1 MANKTT
7 SKAKSTTAK
16 TSTSQKARVEAPATK
31 SEIIEKPIEATKPV
45 VKEIDPDQYI
55 TVLNGY
61 QGRLTYKSS
70 RTGEKFK
77 WTEFG
82 AEQEMELRELRNAK
96 NTYKKYFEKNWFMF
110 DDEFA
115 WVIDYLGVGRY
126 YKNAISIAEF
136 DNIFQKDADELKEK
150 IGVDFTY
157 SFEESELIDESGK
170 VQLGDKIVCRVSYN
184 ISIIGFGEAIHP
196 ISVNA
201 ASSGISRVYW
211 K

>member
-7 SKAKSTTAK
+7 SKAKSATAK
-16 TSTSQKARVEAPATK
+16 TSTSQKARAEATATK
-31 SEIIEKPIEATKPV
+31 PEIIEKPIEATKPV
-45 VKEIDPDQYI
+45 VKEIDPTQYI

-110 DDEFA
+110 DDKFA
-115 WVIDYLGVGRY
+115 WVIDYLGVGQY

-136 DNIFQKDADELKEK
+136 DNIFQKKPDELKEIIDGLSDGQK
-150 IGVDFTY
+150 KAVAFRAKTLIADGEIDSNKVIRTLEEILGV
-157 SFEESELIDESGK
+157 ELIEK
-170 VQLGDKIVCRVSYN
+170 
-184 ISIIGFGEAIHP
+184 
-196 ISVNA
+196 
-201 ASSGISRVYW
+201 
-211 K
+211 

>member
-16 TSTSQKARVEAPATK
+16 TSTSQKARAEAPAVK
-31 SEIIEKPIEATKPV
+31 PEIIEKPIEATKPV

-77 WTEFG
+77 WKEFG

-110 DDEFA
+110 DEKFA

-136 DNIFQKDADELKEK
+136 DDIFKKDADELKEIISGLSDGQK
-150 IGVDFTY
+150 KAVAFRAKTLIANEEIDSHKVIRTLEEILGV
-157 SFEESELIDESGK
+157 ELIEK
-170 VQLGDKIVCRVSYN
+170 
-184 ISIIGFGEAIHP
+184 
-196 ISVNA
+196 
-201 ASSGISRVYW
+201 
-211 K
+211 

>member
-7 SKAKSTTAK
+7 SKAESTTAK

-45 VKEIDPDQYI
+45 VKEIDPDQYV

-136 DNIFQKDADELKEK
+136 DNIFQKDADELKEIIDGLSDGQK
-150 IGVDFTY
+150 KAVAFRAKTLIANEEIDSHKVIRTLEEILGV
-157 SFEESELIDESGK
+157 ELIEK
-170 VQLGDKIVCRVSYN
+170 
-184 ISIIGFGEAIHP
+184 
-196 ISVNA
+196 
-201 ASSGISRVYW
+201 
-211 K
+211 

>member
-16 TSTSQKARVEAPATK
+16 TSTSQKARVEAPATTP
-31 SEIIEKPIEATKPV
+31 EFIEKPIEATKPV
-45 VKEIDPDQYI
+45 VKEIDPTQYI

-70 RTGEKFK
+70 RTGEKFRWK
-77 WTEFG
+77 EFG

-115 WVIDYLGVGRY
+115 WVIDYLGVGQY

-136 DNIFQKDADELKEK
+136 DNIFQKDADELREIIAGLSDGQKKAVAFRAKTLIANEEIDSHK
-150 IGVDFTY
+150 VIRTLEEILGV
-157 SFEESELIDESGK
+157 ELIEK
-170 VQLGDKIVCRVSYN
+170 
-184 ISIIGFGEAIHP
+184 
-196 ISVNA
+196 
-201 ASSGISRVYW
+201 
-211 K
+211 